1 LDARV
6 DTVSDDFMAERTQAE
21 VAYFELKHRIHN
33 LEIAPNDRIR
43 EEFWSQK
50 LNVNRSAVRESLTR
64 LLGEGLVY
72 QGERGGYFVGEMTD
86 EEVHEL
92 REVRE
97 IIETAALGLAC
108 ERATSK
114 QLKELEETCD
124 DYANFVKKGYFAAAH
139 EADLRFHRS
148 LVAASGNSR
157 LVQVYE
163 RAHMP
168 LFHRKV
174 TRARADL
181 DDFVRTEKEHRAIL
195 ESVRKKDK
203 KGGVQHLKD
212 HFKQLSNA
220 VMFRPPR
227 EV

>member
-1 LDARV
+1 
-6 DTVSDDFMAERTQAE
+6 MAEETQGE
-21 VAYFELKHRIHN
+21 IAYSELKHRIHN

-50 LNVNRSAVRESLTR
+50 LNVNRSALRESLTR
-64 LLGEGLVY
+64 LLGEGLLY
-72 QGERGGYFVGEMTD
+72 QGERGGYFVTEMTD
-86 EEVHEL
+86 EEVHQL

-114 QLKELEETCD
+114 QLKDLDETCD
-124 DYANFVKKGYFAAAH
+124 DYASFVKKGYFAAAH
-139 EADLRFHRS
+139 EADLRFHRL
-148 LVAASGNSR
+148 LVAASGNPR
-157 LVQVYE
+157 LVQLYE
-163 RAHMP
+163 RSHMP

-174 TRARADL
+174 TRARVDL
-181 DDFVRTEKEHRAIL
+181 DDFVRTEKEHRAIV
-195 ESVRKKDK
+195 EAIRKKEK
-203 KGGVQHLKD
+203 KAGAQHLKD
-212 HFKQLSNA
+212 HFNQLSDA

>member
-1 LDARV
+1 
-6 DTVSDDFMAERTQAE
+6 MAEQTQGE
-21 VAYFELKHRIHN
+21 IAYSELKHRIHN

-50 LNVNRSAVRESLTR
+50 LGVNRSALRESLTR

-72 QGERGGYFVGEMTD
+72 SGERGGFFVAEMT
-86 EEVHEL
+86 EEEIHEL

-108 ERATSK
+108 ERATSR

-124 DYANFVKKGYFAAAH
+124 DYGSFVKKGYFAAAH
-139 EADLRFHRS
+139 EADLRFHRL
-148 LVAASGNSR
+148 LVAASSNSR

-163 RAHMP
+163 RSHMP

-174 TRARADL
+174 TRARVDL

-195 ESVRKKDK
+195 EAIRKKDRRA
-203 KGGVQHLKD
+203 GIQHLKD
-212 HFKQLSNA
+212 HFNQLSNA